1 MANADGSV
9 VINTKLDA
17 KNAQKELTAL
27 EKKIDALNEK
37 ISDKKQEQMPLVE
50 QSKQIAANLDAAKAQ
65 LDQMRNGDGFYTTGA
80 IKEQEQTV
88 KTLQKEWDSV
98 QTKVE
103 RMDTSIARDTRS
115 LERMTNRAGDLSKQI
130 MAAKENAKGISPA
143 AQAASKQM
151 DKFLSRIKTLARRVL
166 VFSLITKAL
175 STLKSYMWSAIQTND
190 EAMASIAKL
199 KGALRTLAQ
208 PILKLVIP
216 AFTILV
222 NVITRVVNAISQLV
236 SMIFGT
242 TVEESAQA
250 AENLYD
256 EQNALKGVGGAAKK
270 ASKSLASFDEINK
283 ISGDNSSGAG
293 SVAPDFAS
301 SINDQLSAIV
311 SLFAGAALLAL
322 GAILTFS
329 GVNIPLGIGLMA
341 LGALEI
347 WGAVTTN
354 WEAIKNLLQGSL
366 GTVVALVS
374 GALLVIGALLVFS
387 GANIPVGL
395 GLMIAGAIGLATVIA
410 ANWDTINALL
420 QGPLGI
426 VTAII
431 SFALLEI
438 GAILLFSGANIG
450 LGLGLMAV
458 GALGM
463 AATIAANWD
472 AIKSLL
478 EGPVGAITALISGA
492 LLVIGA
498 ILTFSGA
505 NIGLGIGMMIVGA
518 IGLAT
523 TVAANW
529 DTVQEI
535 MQGPIGI
542 VTALLSASLLVIGA
556 VLLFSGAG
564 IPLGLGLILAGA
576 AGLAVSVKP
585 NWNAI
590 LDALKMCWQEIKNWW
605 SNSVIGG
612 LRKAKQTIQDWGT
625 GIINKLKNVLGIHS
639 PSTETAQMGDYLMRG
654 MANGISESQG
664 FVLQVFQTLLDS
676 LDVSFNT
683 WQTNF
688 LLGFSQFRTTFS
700 ELWTNFWSLMG
711 RTFTIKWNNILTT
724 LQQGVNNAID
734 ALNALVDAA
743 NSLAELTGVF
753 YRHVGHINV
762 PTIPLPKLAT
772 GAVIPPNREFL
783 AVLGDQKQGTNIETP
798 LSTMV
803 QAFRQALS
811 EGGYG
816 GQSEAVLMLDDEALG
831 RIVYRLNKSESNRI
845 GVNLAE
851 V

>member
-9 VINTKLDA
+9 VINTELDA

-37 ISDKKQEQMPLVE
+37 ISDKKQGQMPLVE

-88 KTLQKEWDSV
+88 KALQKEWDSV
-98 QTKVE
+98 QSQVE

-151 DKFLSRIKTLARRVL
+151 DKFVSHIKTLAKRVL

-175 STLKSYMWSAIQTND
+175 RTLKSYMWSAIQTND
-190 EAMASIAKL
+190 KAMAAVANL

-208 PILKLVIP
+208 PIVNVVVP
-216 AFTILV
+216 AFTLLV
-222 NVITRVVNAISQLV
+222 DVITRVVNAISQLV

-283 ISGDNSSGAG
+283 ISGDNSGGAG
-293 SVAPDFAS
+293 SAAPNFAS

-341 LGALEI
+341 LGALAI

-354 WEAIKNLLQGSL
+354 WEEIKELLQGSL
-366 GTVVALVS
+366 GAVVALVS

-410 ANWDTINALL
+410 ANWDTIKALL

-438 GAILLFSGANIG
+438 GAILLLPG
-450 LGLGLMAV
+450 
-458 GALGM
+458 
-463 AATIAANWD
+463 
-472 AIKSLL
+472 
-478 EGPVGAITALISGA
+478 EG
-492 LLVIGA
+492 
-498 ILTFSGA
+498 
-505 NIGLGIGMMIVGA
+505 
-518 IGLAT
+518 
-523 TVAANW
+523 
-529 DTVQEI
+529 
-535 MQGPIGI
+535 
-542 VTALLSASLLVIGA
+542 
-556 VLLFSGAG
+556 
-564 IPLGLGLILAGA
+564 
-576 AGLAVSVKP
+576 
-585 NWNAI
+585 
-590 LDALKMCWQEIKNWW
+590 
-605 SNSVIGG
+605 
-612 LRKAKQTIQDWGT
+612 
-625 GIINKLKNVLGIHS
+625 
-639 PSTETAQMGDYLMRG
+639 
-654 MANGISESQG
+654 
-664 FVLQVFQTLLDS
+664 
-676 LDVSFNT
+676 
-683 WQTNF
+683 
-688 LLGFSQFRTTFS
+688 
-700 ELWTNFWSLMG
+700 
-711 RTFTIKWNNILTT
+711 
-724 LQQGVNNAID
+724 
-734 ALNALVDAA
+734 
-743 NSLAELTGVF
+743 
-753 YRHVGHINV
+753 
-762 PTIPLPKLAT
+762 
-772 GAVIPPNREFL
+772 
-783 AVLGDQKQGTNIETP
+783 
-798 LSTMV
+798 
-803 QAFRQALS
+803 
-811 EGGYG
+811 
-816 GQSEAVLMLDDEALG
+816 
-831 RIVYRLNKSESNRI
+831 
-845 GVNLAE
+845 
-851 V
+851 

>member
-9 VINTKLDA
+9 VINTELDA

-65 LDQMRNGDGFYTTGA
+65 LNQMRNGDEFYTAGA

-88 KTLQKEWDSV
+88 KALQKEWDSV
-98 QTKVE
+98 QNKVE

-151 DKFLSRIKTLARRVL
+151 DKFVSHIKTLAKRVL

-175 STLKSYMWSAIQTND
+175 RTLKNYMWSAIQTND
-190 EAMASIAKL
+190 KAMAAVANL

-208 PILKLVIP
+208 PIVNVVVP
-216 AFTILV
+216 AFTLLV
-222 NVITRVVNAISQLV
+222 DVITRVVNAISQLV

-283 ISGDNSSGAG
+283 ISGDNSGGAG
-293 SVAPDFAS
+293 SAAPNFAS

-341 LGALEI
+341 LGALAI

-354 WEAIKNLLQGSL
+354 WEEIKELLQGSL
-366 GTVVALVS
+366 GAVVALVS

-410 ANWDTINALL
+410 ANWGTIKALL
-420 QGPLGI
+420 QSPLGAL
-426 VTAII
+426 T
-431 SFALLEI
+431 ALLSVALLGI

-450 LGLGLMAV
+450 LGLGLMV
-458 GALGM
+458 IGALGM

-472 AIKSLL
+472 IIKSLM
-478 EGPVGAITALISGA
+478 EGPIGAITALISGA
-492 LLVIGA
+492 LLVLGA
-498 ILTFSGA
+498 ILTFSGVS
-505 NIGLGIGMMIVGA
+505 IGLGIGMIIVGA

-523 TVAANW
+523 AVAANW
-529 DTVQEI
+529 DTVQEL
-535 MQGPIGI
+535 MRGPIGAATAF
-542 VTALLSASLLVIGA
+542 VSSALLVLGA
-556 VLLFSGAG
+556 ILLFSGAG
-564 IPLGLGLILAGA
+564 IPLGLGLLLAGS
-576 AGLAVSVKP
+576 AGLAVAIKP

-590 LDALKMCWQEIKNWW
+590 LDSLKTSWEQIKNWW
-605 SNSVIGG
+605 SNSVLGG
-612 LRKAKQTIQDWGT
+612 LSRAKDTIQNWGT
-625 GIINKLKNVLGIHS
+625 GIIDKLKNVLGIHS
-639 PSTETAQMGDYLMRG
+639 PSTETAQMGDYMMQG
-654 MANGISESQG
+654 MANGITGSQYL
-664 FVLQVFQTLLDS
+664 VLSVFQTLLDS
-676 LDVSFNT
+676 IQLSFDT

-688 LLGFSQFRTTFS
+688 FTGFAAFRSTSQ

-711 RTFTIKWNNILTT
+711 QTFTIKWNNILST
-724 LQQGVNNAID
+724 LQRGVNNAID
-734 ALNALVDAA
+734 ALNSLVDAA
-743 NSLAELTGVF
+743 NSLAELTGRF
-753 YRHVGHINV
+753 YSHVGHINV
-762 PTIPLPKLAT
+762 PQIPLPKLAT

-783 AVLGDQKQGTNIETP
+783 AVLGDQKQGTNIEAP
-798 LSTMV
+798 AELIRQMV
-803 QAFRQALS
+803 I
-811 EGGYG
+811 EGLRAAG
-816 GQSEAVLMLDDEALG
+816 GQGQVIENVLMLDGEVIYQNQKEIA
-831 RIVYRLNKSESNRI
+831 RQH

>member
-1 MANADGSV
+1 MAIADGSV
-9 VINTKLDA
+9 VINTELDA

-88 KTLQKEWDSV
+88 KDLQKEWDSV
-98 QTKVE
+98 QSKVE
-103 RMDTSIARDTRS
+103 RMDTSISRDTRS

-151 DKFLSRIKTLARRVL
+151 DKFVSHIKTLAKRVL

-175 STLKSYMWSAIQTND
+175 RTLKNYMWSAIQTND
-190 EAMASIAKL
+190 KAMAAVANL

-208 PILKLVIP
+208 PIVNVVVP
-216 AFTILV
+216 AFTLLV
-222 NVITRVVNAISQLV
+222 DVITRVVNAISQLV

-283 ISGDNSSGAG
+283 ISGDNSGGAG
-293 SVAPDFAS
+293 SAAPNFAS
-301 SINDQLSAIV
+301 SINDHLSAIV

-341 LGALEI
+341 LGALAI

-354 WEAIKNLLQGSL
+354 WEEIKELLQGSL
-366 GTVVALVS
+366 GAVVALVS

-410 ANWDTINALL
+410 ANWGTIKALL
-420 QGPLGI
+420 QSPLGAL
-426 VTAII
+426 TALL
-431 SFALLEI
+431 SVALLEI

-450 LGLGLMAV
+450 LGLGLMV
-458 GALGM
+458 IGALGM

-472 AIKSLL
+472 IIKSLM
-478 EGPVGAITALISGA
+478 EGPIGAITALISGA
-492 LLVIGA
+492 LLVLGA

-505 NIGLGIGMMIVGA
+505 SIGLGIGMIIVGA

-523 TVAANW
+523 AVAANW
-529 DTVQEI
+529 DTVQEL
-535 MQGPIGI
+535 MRGPIGAATAF
-542 VTALLSASLLVIGA
+542 VSSALLVLGA
-556 VLLFSGAG
+556 ILLFSGAG
-564 IPLGLGLILAGA
+564 IPLGLGLLLAGS
-576 AGLAVSVKP
+576 AGLAVAIKP

-590 LDALKMCWQEIKNWW
+590 LDSLKTSWEQIKNWW
-605 SNSVIGG
+605 SNSVLGG
-612 LRKAKQTIQDWGT
+612 LSRAKDTIQNWGT
-625 GIINKLKNVLGIHS
+625 GIIDKLKNVLGIHS
-639 PSTETAQMGDYLMRG
+639 PSTETAQMGDYMMQG
-654 MANGISESQG
+654 MANGITGSQYL
-664 FVLQVFQTLLDS
+664 VLSVFQTLLDS
-676 LDVSFNT
+676 IQLSFDT

-688 LLGFSQFRTTFS
+688 FTGFAAFRSTSQ

-711 RTFTIKWNNILTT
+711 QTFTIKWNNILST
-724 LQQGVNNAID
+724 LQRGVNNAID
-734 ALNALVDAA
+734 ALNSLVDAA
-743 NSLAELTGVF
+743 NSLAELTGRF
-753 YRHVGHINV
+753 YSHVGHINV
-762 PTIPLPKLAT
+762 PQIPLPKLAT

-783 AVLGDQKQGTNIETP
+783 AVLGDQKQGTNIEAP
-798 LSTMV
+798 AELIRQMV
-803 QAFRQALS
+803 I
-811 EGGYG
+811 EGLRAAG
-816 GQSEAVLMLDDEALG
+816 GQGQVIENVLMLDGEVIYQNQKEIA
-831 RIVYRLNKSESNRI
+831 RQH

>member
-1 MANADGSV
+1 MADGSL
-9 VINTKLDA
+9 IIKAEIDD
-17 KNAQKELTAL
+17 KEAQTELNRLT
-27 EKKIDALNEK
+27 KKIDTLNDK
-37 ISDKKQEQMPLVE
+37 ISDKKQQRMPLLE
-50 QSKQIAANLDAAKAQ
+50 QSKQLAANLDAAKAKLAEMQ
-65 LDQMRNGDGFYTTGA
+65 SGNEFVSSAAL
-80 IKEQEQTV
+80 KEQEQTV
-88 KTLQKEWDSV
+88 ASLQKEWDGV
-98 QTKVE
+98 QKKVE
-103 RMDTSIARDTRS
+103 TMDASIAKDTRN
-115 LERMTNRAGDLSKQI
+115 LERMSDRAGDLSAQLAGATEETNN
-130 MAAKENAKGISPA
+130 MSDAAEEA
-143 AQAASKQM
+143 
-151 DKFLSRIKTLARRVL
+151 DKRIQKFINRIKGLARRVF
-166 VFSLITKAL
+166 VFTLITKAL
-175 STLKSYMWSAIQTND
+175 RSLKDYVWSAIQTND

-208 PILKLVIP
+208 PILKLIIP
-216 AFTILV
+216 AFTLLV
-222 NVITRVVNAISQLV
+222 NVITRVVNAVSQLV

-283 ISGDNSSGAG
+283 ISGDNSGGAG
-293 SVAPDFAS
+293 SAAPNFAS

-322 GAILTFS
+322 GAL
-329 GVNIPLGIGLMA
+329 A
-341 LGALEI
+341 I

-354 WEAIKNLLQGSL
+354 WEAIKELLQGSL
-366 GTVVALVS
+366 GAVVALVS

-410 ANWDTINALL
+410 ANWDTIKALL
-420 QGPLGI
+420 QGPLG
-426 VTAII
+426 VLTALL
-431 SFALLEI
+431 SVALLEI
-438 GAILLFSGANIG
+438 GVILLFSGANIG
-450 LGLGLMAV
+450 LGLGLMVV

-472 AIKSLL
+472 TIKSLL
-478 EGPVGAITALISGA
+478 EGPIGAITALISGA

-505 NIGLGIGMMIVGA
+505 NIGLGIGMIIVGA

-523 TVAANW
+523 AVAANW
-529 DTVQEI
+529 NTVQEL
-535 MQGPIGI
+535 MRGPIGA
-542 VTALLSASLLVIGA
+542 VTAFVSSALLVLGA
-556 VLLFSGAG
+556 ILLFSGAG
-564 IPLGLGLILAGA
+564 IPLGLGLLLAGS
-576 AGLAVSVKP
+576 AGLAVAIKP
-585 NWNAI
+585 NWNAM
-590 LDALKMCWQEIKNWW
+590 LDALKTSWEQIKNWW
-605 SNSVIGG
+605 SNSVLGG
-612 LRKAKQTIQDWGT
+612 LSRAKDTIQNWGT
-625 GIINKLKNVLGIHS
+625 GIIDKLKDVLGIHS
-639 PSTETAQMGDYLMRG
+639 PSTETAQMGDYLMQG
-654 MANGISESQG
+654 MANGITESQG
-664 FVLQVFQTLLDS
+664 LVLQVFQTLLDS

-734 ALNALVDAA
+734 ALNELVDAA
-743 NSLAELTGVF
+743 NSLAELTGTF
-753 YRHVGHINV
+753 YHHVGHINV

>member
-1 MANADGSV
+1 MADGSL
-9 VINTKLDA
+9 IIKAEIDD
-17 KNAQKELTAL
+17 KEAQTELNRLT
-27 EKKIDALNEK
+27 KKIDTLNDK
-37 ISDKKQEQMPLVE
+37 ISDKKQQRMPLVE
-50 QSKQIAANLDAAKAQ
+50 QSKQLAANLDAAKAKLAEMQ
-65 LDQMRNGDGFYTTGA
+65 SGNEFVSSAAL
-80 IKEQEQTV
+80 KEQEQTV
-88 KTLQKEWDSV
+88 ASLQKEWDGV
-98 QTKVE
+98 QKKVE
-103 RMDTSIARDTRS
+103 TMDASIAKDTRN
-115 LERMTNRAGDLSKQI
+115 LERMSDRAGDLSAQLAGATEETNN
-130 MAAKENAKGISPA
+130 MSDAAEEA
-143 AQAASKQM
+143 
-151 DKFLSRIKTLARRVL
+151 DKRIQKFINRIKGLARRVF
-166 VFSLITKAL
+166 VFTLITKAL
-175 STLKSYMWSAIQTND
+175 RSLKDYVWSAIQTND

-208 PILKLVIP
+208 PILKLIIP
-216 AFTILV
+216 AFTLLV
-222 NVITRVVNAISQLV
+222 NVITRVVNAVSQLV

-283 ISGDNSSGAG
+283 ISGDNSGGAG
-293 SVAPDFAS
+293 SVAPNFAS

-341 LGALEI
+341 LGALAI

-354 WEAIKNLLQGSL
+354 WEAIKELLQGSL
-366 GTVVALVS
+366 GAVVALVS

-410 ANWDTINALL
+410 ANWDTIKALL
-420 QGPLGI
+420 QGPLG
-426 VTAII
+426 VLTALL
-431 SFALLEI
+431 SVALLEI
-438 GAILLFSGANIG
+438 GVILLFSGANIG
-450 LGLGLMAV
+450 LGLGLMVV

-472 AIKSLL
+472 TIKSLL
-478 EGPVGAITALISGA
+478 EGPIGAITALISGA

-505 NIGLGIGMMIVGA
+505 NIGLGIGMIIVGA

-523 TVAANW
+523 AVAANW
-529 DTVQEI
+529 NTVQEL
-535 MQGPIGI
+535 MRGPIGA
-542 VTALLSASLLVIGA
+542 VTAFVSSALLVLGA
-556 VLLFSGAG
+556 ILLFSGAG
-564 IPLGLGLILAGA
+564 IPLGLGLLLAGS
-576 AGLAVSVKP
+576 AGLAVAIKP
-585 NWNAI
+585 NWNAM
-590 LDALKMCWQEIKNWW
+590 LDALKTSWEQIKNWW
-605 SNSVIGG
+605 SNSVLGG
-612 LRKAKQTIQDWGT
+612 LSRAKDTIQNWGT
-625 GIINKLKNVLGIHS
+625 GIIDKLKDVLGIHS
-639 PSTETAQMGDYLMRG
+639 PSTETAQMGDYLMQG
-654 MANGISESQG
+654 MANGITESQG
-664 FVLQVFQTLLDS
+664 LVLQVFQTLLDS

-734 ALNALVDAA
+734 ALNELVDAA
-743 NSLAELTGVF
+743 NSLAELTGTF
-753 YRHVGHINV
+753 YHHVGHINV

>member
-1 MANADGSV
+1 MADGSL
-9 VINTKLDA
+9 IIKAEIDD
-17 KNAQKELTAL
+17 KEAQTELNRLT
-27 EKKIDALNEK
+27 KKIDTLNDK
-37 ISDKKQEQMPLVE
+37 ISDKKKQRMPLVE
-50 QSKQIAANLDAAKAQ
+50 QSKQLAANLDAAKAKLAEMQ
-65 LDQMRNGDGFYTTGA
+65 SGNEFVSSGA
-80 IKEQEQTV
+80 LKEQEQTV
-88 KTLQKEWDSV
+88 ASLQKEWDGV
-98 QTKVE
+98 QKKVE
-103 RMDTSIARDTRS
+103 TMDASIAKDTRN
-115 LERMTNRAGDLSKQI
+115 LERMSNRAGDLSAQL
-130 MAAKENAKGISPA
+130 AGAKNNVAGMSPA
-143 AQAASKQM
+143 AEAAASQM
-151 DKFLSRIKTLARRVL
+151 DKFINRIKGLARRVF
-166 VFSLITKAL
+166 VFTLITKAL
-175 STLKSYMWSAIQTND
+175 RSLKDYVWSAIQTND

-208 PILKLVIP
+208 PILKLIIP
-216 AFTILV
+216 AFTLLV
-222 NVITRVVNAISQLV
+222 NVITRVVNAVSQLV

-283 ISGDNSSGAG
+283 ISGDNSGGAG
-293 SVAPDFAS
+293 SAAPNFAS

-341 LGALEI
+341 LGALAI

-354 WEAIKNLLQGSL
+354 WEAIKELLQGSL
-366 GTVVALVS
+366 GAVVALVS

-410 ANWDTINALL
+410 ANWDTIKALL
-420 QGPLGI
+420 QGPLG
-426 VTAII
+426 VLTALL

-438 GAILLFSGANIG
+438 GVILLFSGANIG
-450 LGLGLMAV
+450 LGLGLMVV

-472 AIKSLL
+472 TIKSLL
-478 EGPVGAITALISGA
+478 EGPIGAITALISGA

-505 NIGLGIGMMIVGA
+505 NIGLGIGMIIVGA

-523 TVAANW
+523 AVAANW
-529 DTVQEI
+529 NTVQEL
-535 MQGPIGI
+535 MRGPIGA
-542 VTALLSASLLVIGA
+542 VTAFVSSALLVLGA
-556 VLLFSGAG
+556 ILLFSGAG
-564 IPLGLGLILAGA
+564 IPLGLGLLLAGS
-576 AGLAVSVKP
+576 AGLAVAIKP
-585 NWNAI
+585 NWNAM
-590 LDALKMCWQEIKNWW
+590 LDALKTSWEQIKNWW
-605 SNSVIGG
+605 SNSVLGG
-612 LRKAKQTIQDWGT
+612 LSRAKDTIQNWGT
-625 GIINKLKNVLGIHS
+625 GIIDKLKDVLGIHS
-639 PSTETAQMGDYLMRG
+639 PSTETAQMGDYLMQG
-654 MANGISESQG
+654 MANGITESQG
-664 FVLQVFQTLLDS
+664 LVLQVFQTLLDS

-734 ALNALVDAA
+734 ALNELVDAA
-743 NSLAELTGVF
+743 NSLAELTGTF
-753 YRHVGHINV
+753 YHHVGHINV